1 MSVYYHHHQAV
12 LLSRAK
18 RKSLALTAIVSVC
31 FAVCWLP
38 WCVAIMLLTFGVNIA
53 GGGSSGKSKIYLT
66 TPLPYLV

>member
-1 MSVYYHHHQAV
+1 MKDQYYHRQVV

-53 GGGSSGKSKIYLT
+53 GGGSSGKTKIYLT
-66 TPLPYLV
+66 APLPYLV